1 MGDGIGIPAGNG
13 IEQQQLQDLELIKI
27 IQPLLQKPPPGR
39 ARGLYK
45 EKNRI

>member
-1 MGDGIGIPAGNG
+1 MKRRIGEVFVI
-13 IEQQQLQDLELIKI
+13 
-27 IQPLLQKPPPGR
+27 LQKPPPGR